1 MTMKKTPPK
10 EANCVCE
17 DTGHFSSGVPGILAH
32 IKNGR
37 IVGRVERCDTCQRF
51 RDDQVAESVL
61 QRLLERRA
69 PQPRGRPQISH
80 PRRR

>member
-1 MTMKKTPPK
+1 MRKGREKDTQ
-10 EANCVCE
+10 CVCE
-17 DTGHFSSGVPGILAH
+17 EPGHFTSGVPGILAH

-61 QRLLERRA
+61 QRLLEKRA

>member
-10 EANCVCE
+10 EAHCVCE

-32 IKNGR
+32 VKNGR
-37 IVGRVERCDTCQRF
+37 IVGRVERC
-51 RDDQVAESVL
+51 DDQVAESVL
-61 QRLLERRA
+61 QRLLEKRA